1 MAGISR
7 ADLPT
12 PALLLDLAAL
22 EANIAAMAAWTRDH
36 QVAIR
41 PHAKVHKSP
50 QIARRQ
56 LAAGAVGL
64 TAATVYEA
72 HAMLA
77 AGPAE
82 ILIANEVVD
91 PGHLRLLPGI
101 ARQAALMVAVDDGRN
116 ARQLSQAATAAGV
129 QFGVLID
136 VDVGMGRCGTRTIPA
151 AVALAR
157 QVAGLPGLA
166 LRGVMGYEGHVV
178 LEPDPQVRAARAA
191 AAMDHLAQVADA
203 IRAAGH
209 QVAIVSAGGTNTHDM
224 TGLHPAVTELQ
235 AGTYAVMDAGYAPL
249 AARFSPVLSV
259 AARVVSHQGGTAV
272 LNCGTKSIATEVCPP
287 SVPAA
292 IGTVRE
298 VHEEHMLIDAAGGW
312 APEPGELVEV
322 AVGYAGGTINLH
334 DGYYVL
340 DGGVVVDTWPIV
352 ARGSGRVP
360 GLPADDRARA

>member
-22 EANIAAMAAWTRDH
+22 DANIAAMAAWTRDH
-36 QVAIR
+36 DVAIR

-72 HAMLA
+72 DAMLA
-77 AGPAE
+77 AAPPE

-91 PGHLRLLPGI
+91 ACHLRLLPGI
-101 ARQAALMVAVDDGRN
+101 ARQTALIVAVDDGRN
-116 ARQLSQAATAAGV
+116 AHQLSQAAAAAGV
-129 QFGVLID
+129 QLGVLVD

-151 AVALAR
+151 AVALAG
-157 QVAGLPGLA
+157 QIAGLPGLA

-178 LEPDPQVRAARAA
+178 LEPDPQARAARAA
-191 AAMDHLAQVADA
+191 AAMDHLASAAGA

-209 QVAIVSAGGTNTHDM
+209 RVTIVSAGGTNTHDM

-249 AARFSPVLSV
+249 AGRFTPVLSV
-259 AARVVSHQGGTAV
+259 AARVVSHQGDTAV
-272 LNCGTKSIATEVCPP
+272 LNCGTKSIAAEVCPP
-287 SVPAA
+287 SVPARV
-292 IGTVRE
+292 GTVRE
-298 VHEEHMLIDAAGGW
+298 VHEEHMLIAAAEGW

-322 AVGYAGGTINLH
+322 TVGYAGGTINLH

-340 DGGVVVDTWPIV
+340 DGDQVVDVWPV
-352 ARGSGRVP
+352 AARGAGRAP
-360 GLPADDRARA
+360 ALPAGARALA